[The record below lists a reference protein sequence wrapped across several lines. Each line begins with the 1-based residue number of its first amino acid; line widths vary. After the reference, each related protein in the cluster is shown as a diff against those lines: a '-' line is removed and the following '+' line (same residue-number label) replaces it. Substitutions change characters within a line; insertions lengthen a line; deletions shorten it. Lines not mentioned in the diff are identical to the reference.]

1 MNHYERARVIA
12 ARICAE
18 NKISATRRDI
28 LVRDISKDEA
38 AHIRE
43 QKSGLPKSA
52 EQ

>member
-1 MNHYERARVIA
+1 MNLYERARQIA
-12 ARICAE
+12 QKICAE
-18 NKISATRRDI
+18 NKITAERRDI